1 MTTVRVGRAHGLIV
15 VPARLWGPRGD
26 RKLHLAVDTGATETL
41 ILPEIIHGLG
51 YSPRDGE
58 RMTKIRSAIGEEP
71 GYMIRVS
78 RFRVLNHEFPDL
90 LVHAHDLP
98 DGFGIDGLLGL
109 NILDQFNCE
118 LRPLDGVIRVERLF
132 AR

>member
-1 MTTVRVGRAHGLIV
+1 MN
-15 VPARLWGPRGD
+15 
-26 RKLHLAVDTGATETL
+26 
-41 ILPEIIHGLG
+41 
-51 YSPRDGE
+51 S
-58 RMTKIRSAIGEEP
+58 
-71 GYMIRVS
+71 
-78 RFRVLNHEFPDL
+78 PDL

-98 DGFGIDGLLGL
+98 EGFGIDGLLGL

>member
-1 MTTVRVGRAHGLIV
+1 MKTVRVRRAHGLIV
-15 VPARLWGPRGD
+15 VAAHLFGPLGV
-26 RKLHLAVDTGATETL
+26 RKLDLAVDTGATETL

-58 RMTKIRSAIGEEP
+58 RVTKIRSAIGEEP
-71 GYMIRVS
+71 GYLIRVS
-78 RFRVLNHEFPDL
+78 RFRTLGHEFPDQ

-118 LRPLDGVIRVERLF
+118 LRPRDGVIRVERV
-132 AR
+132 